1 MSAERLAPGVRELL
15 RAEIAASHGREVSF
29 VARPDANGL
38 IVEARAVARGTV
50 DAVLALPGV
59 AARGELLLHNHPSGV
74 LEPSGADLTVAARL
88 HDGGVGFAIVDND
101 VTDCYVVVECPRP
114 RATTRIDP
122 IDVAALL
129 SPSGPVARALGS
141 FEDRPS
147 QRDMA
152 AYIADLYNDGGVG
165 LLEAGTGVGKSFAYL
180 VPALVWARENGE
192 RTVVSTNTI
201 NLQEQL
207 VGKDLPILARALGS
221 GEHSPSFALLK
232 GWRNYI
238 CLARLEQARQGEGS
252 LFEDERRVEVETLAA
267 WAAKTSDGSL
277 ADLPDEPSAEVWD
290 GVAAESDLCTRLK
303 CPHFERCFLFQA
315 RRRAAEADVVVVNHH
330 LLASDLAVRMASD
343 NWQEAAVLP
352 PYRRLV
358 LDEAHHLEDVA
369 AMHLGAQVSRLGVER
384 LLARL
389 ERNGRGLLPTLQS
402 VLFGRD
408 DLLSAASRDLV
419 QQGLVDALGAARRGA
434 EELFMQLARRLD
446 AEPPSGQAPVLRLRE
461 EFGADPVW
469 AGGLGVALDNLL
481 LAFARLRDGV
491 ETIADRLALDDPS
504 ERRAQ
509 LLGELRGVLRRLD
522 AAAAGLT
529 AALRPPP
536 GGPAAVRWL
545 ERRGRK
551 VPNVSLAAVP
561 LDLAPILKDNLFDRV
576 ETVVLTSATLA
587 AGGEFSY
594 LEERLGLDL
603 PPSRVRAREIHAS
616 PFDFPSQCVF
626 GIPTDLPEPRDD
638 EPGHD
643 AAVARVLVE
652 LARASDGGMFALFTS
667 HGALRRAADAVREA
681 IAGRWPLFVQGEGQ
695 RDQLLRRFRE
705 AGSGILLGTDSFW
718 EGVDVPGRALR
729 VLILAKLPF
738 KVPTEPLTAA
748 RLERL
753 EARGLN
759 GFTHYLVPNAALKL
773 KQGFGRLIRSRSD
786 VGAVVLLDR
795 RVVTKRYGSM
805 ILEGLPLAS
814 RVVGRWAEVR
824 GACEE
829 FFARHSI
836 GEERAVEGGR
846 GREKAVDSML
856 ARVDQPRGHA
866 PGSANPAGGA

>member
-1 MSAERLAPGVRELL
+1 VSVERLTPEVRELL
-15 RAEIAASHGREVSF
+15 RAEIAGARGREVSF

-38 IVEARAVARGTV
+38 IVEARVVARGTV
-50 DAVLALPGV
+50 DAVLALPGIAV
-59 AARGELLLHNHPSGV
+59 RGELLLHNHPSGV
-74 LEPSGADLTVAARL
+74 LEPSGADLSVAARL
-88 HDGGVGFAIVDND
+88 HDGGVGFAIVNNE

-129 SPSGPVARALGS
+129 SPRGPVARALGG

-152 AYIADLYNDGGVG
+152 AYVADLFNDGGLG

-207 VGKDLPILARALGS
+207 VGKDLPILARALGT
-221 GEHSPSFALLK
+221 GDHSPTFALLK
-232 GWRNYI
+232 GWRNYV
-238 CLARLEQARQGEGS
+238 CLSRLAQAREQGDS
-252 LFEDERRVEVETLAA
+252 LFEDERQAELESLAG
-267 WAAKTSDGSL
+267 WAARTSDGSL
-277 ADLPDEPSAEVWD
+277 ADLPDEPSGDVWD
-290 GVAAESDLCTRLK
+290 AIAAESDLCTRLK
-303 CPHFERCFLFQA
+303 CPHFDRCFLFQA

-389 ERNGRGLLPTLQS
+389 DKNGRGLLPTLRS
-402 VLFGRD
+402 VLFRRD

-419 QQGLVDALGAARRGA
+419 QQSMGDALAAARRA
-434 EELFMQLARRLD
+434 ADDVFTRLALRLD
-446 AEPPSGQAPVLRLRE
+446 AEPGASPVLRLSDAFLE
-461 EFGADPVW
+461 DGVW
-469 AGGLGVALDNLL
+469 SDGLGVALDNLL
-481 LAFARLRDGV
+481 LAFSRLSEGAAM
-491 ETIADRLALDDPS
+491 IADRLALDDSS

-509 LLGELRGVLRRLD
+509 LVGELRGVVRRLD

-551 VPNVSLAAVP
+551 VANLSLAAVP
-561 LDLAPILKDNLFDRV
+561 LDLAPILKENLFDRV

-587 AGGEFSY
+587 AGGDFSY

-603 PPSRVRAREIHAS
+603 PPTRTRVREIHAS
-616 PFDFPSQCVF
+616 PFDFRAQCLF
-626 GIPTDLPEPRDD
+626 GIPTDIPEPRDD
-638 EPGHD
+638 ESGHD

-652 LARASDGGMFALFTS
+652 LAHASDGGMFVLFTS
-667 HGALRRAADAVREA
+667 HAALRRAADAVRDA
-681 IAGRWPLFVQGEGQ
+681 IGGRWPLFIQGEGQ
-695 RDQLLRRFRE
+695 RDHLLRRFRE
-705 AGSGILLGTDSFW
+705 AGSGVLLGTDSFW

-759 GFTHYLVPNAALKL
+759 GFAHYLVPNAALKL
-773 KQGFGRLIRSRSD
+773 KQGFGRLIRSRED

-795 RVVTKRYGSM
+795 RVVTKRYGTT
-805 ILEGLPLAS
+805 ILQGLPEAR
-814 RVVGRWAEVR
+814 RVVGHWGDVR

-829 FFARHSI
+829 FFAQHGI
-836 GEERAVEGGR
+836 GVEERAVEEGGGR
-846 GREKAVDSML
+846 
-856 ARVDQPRGHA
+856 
-866 PGSANPAGGA
+866 

>member
-1 MSAERLAPGVRELL
+1 MSVERLAPDVRVLM
-15 RAEIAASHGREVSF
+15 RSEIAAAQGREVSF
-29 VARPDANGL
+29 VARPDADG
-38 IVEARAVARGTV
+38 VMVVARVVARGTV
-50 DAVLALPGV
+50 DAVLALPGI

-74 LEPSGADLTVAARL
+74 LEPSTADLNVAARL
-88 HDGGVGFAIVDND
+88 HDGGVGFAIIDNA
-101 VTDCYVVVECPRP
+101 VSDCYVVVECPRP

-122 IDVAALL
+122 LDAAGLL
-129 SPSGPVARALGS
+129 ASSGPIARALGS

-192 RTVVSTNTI
+192 RTIVSTNTI

-207 VGKDLPILARALGS
+207 VGKDLPILARALGT
-221 GEHSPSFALLK
+221 GNHAPSFALLK
-232 GWRNYI
+232 GWRNYL
-238 CLARLEQARQGEGS
+238 CLARLEQARDASGS
-252 LFEDERRVEVETLAA
+252 LFEDAHQQELSALAA
-267 WAAKTSDGSL
+267 WTGQTSDGSL
-277 ADLPDEPSAEVWD
+277 SDLPEQPSAEVWD
-290 GVAAESDLCTRLK
+290 AVAAESDLCTRLK

-369 AMHLGAQVSRLGVER
+369 AMHLGAQVSQLGVQR

-389 ERNGRGLLPTLQS
+389 EKNRRGLLPTLRA

-408 DLLSAASRDLV
+408 DVLSAAGRALAE
-419 QQGLVDALGAARRGA
+419 QRLADALVAARRGA
-434 EELFMQLARRLD
+434 EELFAALARRLD
-446 AEPPSGQAPVLRLRE
+446 AEPGPSPVLRLPDDVS
-461 EFGADPVW
+461 ADPAWTATV
-469 AGGLGVALDNLL
+469 GPPLENLL
-481 LAFARLRDGV
+481 VAFAGLRDGAQAA
-491 ETIADRLALDDPS
+491 ADRLATDEPS
-504 ERRAQ
+504 DRRTQ
-509 LLGELRGVLRRLD
+509 LLAELRAVVGRLD
-522 AAAAGLT
+522 AAAAGLS
-529 AALRPPP
+529 AALRPAS
-536 GGPAAVRWL
+536 GGPPTVRWL

-551 VPNVSLAAVP
+551 AANVAVAAVP
-561 LDLAPILKDNLFDRV
+561 LDLAPVLKANLFDRI

-587 AGGEFSY
+587 AGGEFDY
-594 LEERLGLDL
+594 LEARLGLDL
-603 PPSRVRAREIHAS
+603 PPSRVTVREIHAS

-643 AAVARVLVE
+643 AAVARALLE
-652 LARASDGGMFALFTS
+652 LAHASDGGMFVLFTS
-667 HGALRRAADAVREA
+667 HGALRRAADAVRDTV
-681 IAGRWPLFVQGEGQ
+681 GSRWPLLVQGDAS
-695 RDQLLRRFRE
+695 RDQLLRRFRD

-748 RLERL
+748 RIERL
-753 EARGLN
+753 EAQGLN
-759 GFTHYLVPNAALKL
+759 GFQHYLIPNAALKL
-773 KQGFGRLIRSRSD
+773 KQGFGRLIRSRRD

-795 RVVTKRYGSM
+795 RVVTKRYGPLM
-805 ILEGLPLAS
+805 LQGLPRAT
-814 RVVGRWAEVR
+814 RVVGGWTEVR

-829 FFARHSI
+829 FFARH
-836 GEERAVEGGR
+836 GVGAG
-846 GREKAVDSML
+846 
-856 ARVDQPRGHA
+856 
-866 PGSANPAGGA
+866 ANVQG

>member
-1 MSAERLAPGVRELL
+1 MSVERLAPAVRELV
-15 RAEIAASHGREVSF
+15 RAEIAAAQGREVSF

-38 IVEARAVARGTV
+38 IVEATVVARGTV
-50 DAVLALPGV
+50 DAVLALPGIAV
-59 AARGELLLHNHPSGV
+59 RGELLLHNHPSGV

-88 HDGGVGFAIVDND
+88 HDGGVGFAIVDNA

-114 RATTRIDP
+114 RATARIDP
-122 IDVAALL
+122 VDVAGLL
-129 SPSGPVARALGS
+129 APHGPVARALGR

-152 AYIADLYNDGGVG
+152 AYVADLYNDGGVG

-192 RTVVSTNTI
+192 RTIVSTNTI

-207 VGKDLPILARALGS
+207 VGKDLPILARALGTP
-221 GEHSPSFALLK
+221 EHSPSFALLK
-232 GWRNYI
+232 GWRNYV
-238 CLARLEQARQGEGS
+238 CLARLEQARAASGS
-252 LFEDERRVEVETLAA
+252 LFEDARAAELDDLAA

-277 ADLPDEPSAEVWD
+277 ADLADEPSAELWD
-290 GVAAESDLCTRLK
+290 AVAAESDLCTRLK

-315 RRRAAEADVVVVNHH
+315 RRLAAEADVVVVNHH
-330 LLASDLAVRMASD
+330 LLASDLAVRIASD

-358 LDEAHHLEDVA
+358 LDEAHHVEDVA

-384 LLARL
+384 LLGRL
-389 ERNGRGLLPTLQS
+389 EKNGRGLLPTLRS

-419 QQGLVDALGAARRGA
+419 QQDLADALAAARRWA
-434 EELFMQLARRLD
+434 EELFRLLAARLD
-446 AEPPSGQAPVLRLRE
+446 AEPVLRLTDA
-461 EFGADPVW
+461 FAADAVW
-469 AGGLGVALDNLL
+469 SETGGLGVALDNLL
-481 LAFARLRDGV
+481 LGFARLRDGV
-491 ETIADRLALDDPS
+491 ETVVDRLALDDPS

-509 LLGELRGVLRRLD
+509 LVAELRGVVRRLD
-522 AAAAGLT
+522 QVAAGLT
-529 AALRPPP
+529 AALRPPA

-545 ERRGRK
+545 ERRGKK
-551 VPNVSLAAVP
+551 VANVSLAAVP
-561 LDLAPILKDNLFDRV
+561 LDLAPVLKENLFDRV

-587 AGGEFSY
+587 AGGEFTF

-603 PPSRVRAREIHAS
+603 PPSRVKVREIHAS
-616 PFDFPSQCVF
+616 PFDFPAQCLF
-626 GIPTDLPEPRDD
+626 GIPTDVPEPRDD

-652 LARASDGGMFALFTS
+652 LAHASDGGMFVLFTS
-667 HGALRRAADAVREA
+667 HSALQRAAAAVRESLG
-681 IAGRWPLFVQGEGQ
+681 GRWPLFVQGEGQ

-738 KVPTEPLTAA
+738 KVPSEPLTAA

-753 EARGLN
+753 EARGMN
-759 GFTHYLVPNAALKL
+759 GFAHYLVPHAALKL
-773 KQGFGRLIRSRSD
+773 KQGFGRLIRSTSD

-795 RVVTKRYGSM
+795 RVVTKRYGPM
-805 ILEGLPLAS
+805 ILEGLPRAT
-814 RVVGRWAEVR
+814 RVVGRWDDVR
-824 GACEE
+824 NACEE
-829 FFARHSI
+829 FFARHGI

-846 GREKAVDSML
+846 GR
-856 ARVDQPRGHA
+856 
-866 PGSANPAGGA
+866 